1 MKRFELPGAGAH
13 GQVSYVPPEEIPNAI
28 TYDYLSPDTLPRLP
42 DVDTTQVIAAL
53 DALGAAMITEAEG
66 DTRDGDADF
75 PPVYTYWGQFID
87 HDMTLNTDRN
97 HSSSPFDIRPDDFT
111 PVPPGRVRTELANA
125 RSHALDLDSVYAEGP
140 EQTPELYCPGVV
152 GFHCCDTRPGALR
165 IGINS
170 DSPGEVPPPDPSD
183 NCRDLPREENGSG
196 KAIIGDGRND
206 ENLIVA
212 QFHLAFLRFH
222 NAALDSLGDFDR
234 ARDHTRLH
242 YQWLVVNDFLRTVAD
257 ASIVDAVFRSNDTRF
272 NFTGDFMPVEFAAAA
287 YRFGHTMVRAAYD
300 FNENF
305 GRGERLLPTAP
316 FDQIFRFTG
325 NAREP
330 GEQPLGGNEMLPGNW
345 IADWSRLAHRG
356 SRFGDGRP
364 ERFSRKIDTHLA
376 EPLGKL
382 RNEGSE
388 EETEQ
393 LRRLMRHLAQ
403 RNLRRGYLLSV
414 PTGQAV
420 AKLAGELPLSR
431 SQLLHGATNGSRP
444 DLEDALRRDGDLLLE
459 HTPLWFYVLKE
470 AELLGNG
477 NHLGPVGSRIIV
489 ETIAG
494 VLRSNED
501 SFVARNWSPNDSELP
516 GGPDIRSIDDFLRFA
531 GVL

>member
-1 MKRFELPGAGAH
+1 MKRFEILGQAAH
-13 GQVSYVPPEEIPNAI
+13 GQVAYVAPEEIPDAI
-28 TYDYLSPDTLPRLP
+28 TYDYLSPDTAARLP
-42 DVDTTQVIAAL
+42 DADTSQVISAL
-53 DALGAAMITEAEG
+53 DALGAAMVTEAEG
-66 DTRDGDADF
+66 DTRDGDAEF

-97 HSSSPFDIRPDDFT
+97 HSSSPFDIRPNDFE
-111 PVPPGRVRTELANA
+111 PVHPDRVRTELANA
-125 RSHALDLDSVYAEGP
+125 RSHSLDLDSVYAEGP
-140 EQTPELYCPGVV
+140 EGTPELYCQGVV
-152 GFHCCDTRPGALR
+152 GFHCCDIRPGALR

-170 DSPGEVPPPDPSD
+170 DSPGAVPPPDVSD
-183 NCRDLPREENGSG
+183 TCRDLPREETGSG
-196 KAIIGDGRND
+196 KAVIGDGRND

-222 NAALDSLGDFDR
+222 NAALESLDDFEK

-242 YQWLVVNDFLRTVAD
+242 YQWLVVNDFLHTIAD
-257 ASIVDAVFRSNDTRF
+257 SDIVDAVFRSDDTRF
-272 NFTGDFMPVEFAAAA
+272 KFSGDFMPVEFAAAV

-325 NAREP
+325 NARGP
-330 GEQPLGGNEMLPGNW
+330 GEQPLGGNERLPTNW

-364 ERFSRKIDTHLA
+364 ERLSRKIDTHLA
-376 EPLGKL
+376 EPLGSM
-382 RNEGSE
+382 RNEGFE
-388 EETEQ
+388 EESEQ

-414 PTGQAV
+414 PTGQAM
-420 AKLAGELPLSR
+420 AKLAGEPPLTR
-431 SQLLHGATNGSRP
+431 AQLLHGITDGSRP

-459 HTPLWFYVLKE
+459 NTPLWFYVLKE

-477 NHLGPVGSRIIV
+477 NHLGPVGSRVVV

-494 VLRSNED
+494 VLRSRGE
-501 SFVARNWSPNDSELP
+501 SFVSRAWSPSDSELP
-516 GGPDIRSIDDFLRFA
+516 GGADIRSIDEFLRFA